1 MSVELNL
8 VIEQGANFSNTI
20 TIAEDDGTPKD
31 LTNFTFDGA
40 IRRSYSSL
48 TAIDLTVGTDDPL
61 TGVVTLSMEAADT
74 AELKPKRY
82 VYDVYMTA
90 PGLTSGATG
99 VRTRVVEGIVSVTP
113 SVSRPVVGP

>member
-8 VIEQGANFSNTI
+8 VIEQGANFTNTI
-20 TIAEDDGTPKD
+20 TIAEDDGSPKD
-31 LTNFTFDGA
+31 LTDFTFDGA

-48 TAIDLTVGTDDPL
+48 TAIELTVEAADPT
-61 TGVVTLSMEAADT
+61 TGVVTLSMEADAT

-82 VYDVYMTA
+82 VYDVYMVA
-90 PGLTSGATG
+90 PGATTGATG